1 MPKSSIILAFFQM
14 ALEIRVHSLLTAKQ
28 LFSLSIN
35 PAAVNVSAARCQ
47 KCMECL
53 WDNSAKVRGASRPSP
68 MNPLQHLLSWKAF
81 ETKKKKE

>member
-28 LFSLSIN
+28 LLSFSIN
-35 PAAVNVSAARCQ
+35 TVAVNVSAVRCQ

-53 WDNSAKVRGASRPSP
+53 RDNGAKVGVPKG
-68 MNPLQHLLSWKAF
+68 LLP
-81 ETKKKKE
+81 